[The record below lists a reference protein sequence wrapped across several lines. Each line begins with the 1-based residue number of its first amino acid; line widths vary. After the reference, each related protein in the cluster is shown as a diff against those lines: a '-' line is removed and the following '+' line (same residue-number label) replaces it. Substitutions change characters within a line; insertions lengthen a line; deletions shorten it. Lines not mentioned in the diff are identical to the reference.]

1 MQTNRWTINTFFYI
15 IDVCAYNA
23 YVLHKM
29 RIPNFYVNDKLRAR
43 MFSLETL
50 AMELIN
56 PGIKARNEKLSKN
69 NYQGI
74 QGSILKAIE
83 NAGEMIMKKV
93 SNSNDH
99 LTKLERKQRC
109 HNCILEKK
117 SNNTGYRVCCYKC
130 EKAICPSHSL
140 NICKKCKNE

>member
-1 MQTNRWTINTFFYI
+1 
-15 IDVCAYNA
+15 
-23 YVLHKM
+23 VLHKK
-29 RIPNFYVNDKLRAR
+29 RNPSFYLDDNLRAR
-43 MFSLETL
+43 MLSLETL

-99 LTKLERKQRC
+99 ITKLERKQRC
-109 HNCILEKK
+109 HNCILENK
-117 SNNTGYRVCCYKC
+117 SNNTSYRVCCYKC

>member
-130 EKAICPSHSL
+130 EKGICPSHSL

>member
-23 YVLHKM
+23 YVLHTM

>member
-99 LTKLERKQRC
+99 LTKLDNSKPI
-109 HNCILEKK
+109 N
-117 SNNTGYRVCCYKC
+117 
-130 EKAICPSHSL
+130 
-140 NICKKCKNE
+140 

>member
-43 MFSLETL
+43 MFSLQTL